1 VGTKRK
7 QPAAPVPQSK
17 QSAPDKRRQRDSS
30 VRRSHAQEANG
41 SEASARAATPS
52 SSSAIPDVRA
62 LRPRQGARD
71 KANRATSPMPCA
83 PAPAPST
90 SESSAPPT
98 PSVCSSLSTPLKK
111 SGQVA
116 PPTTATR
123 FTAECMLELANLLR
137 GLDERAKVGAQA
149 QAATTGVEG
158 DPNPGANRAGGT
170 ADPSPL
176 GPSGGN
182 RQTRADQGAGPIE
195 Y

>member
-1 VGTKRK
+1 VSSTPR
-7 QPAAPVPQSK
+7 PVVPVLHSK
-17 QSAPDKRRQRDSS
+17 QSAPDKRRRRGSS
-30 VRRSHAQEANG
+30 ARRLHAQEANG

-52 SSSAIPDVRA
+52 SSSATPDVRA
-62 LRPRQGARD
+62 PRPRQGARD
-71 KANRATSPMPCA
+71 KANRATTPMTCA
-83 PAPAPST
+83 AAPAPST
-90 SESSAPPT
+90 SGSSVPLT
-98 PSVCSSLSTPLKK
+98 PSVCSNLSTPLKK

-123 FTAECMLELANLLR
+123 FTAECILELANLLR

-149 QAATTGVEG
+149 QAPTTGVEG

>member
-1 VGTKRK
+1 M
-7 QPAAPVPQSK
+7 S
-17 QSAPDKRRQRDSS
+17 SHRRQRDSS
-30 VRRSHAQEANG
+30 VRRGHAPEADGSQE
-41 SEASARAATPS
+41 SVRAAIPS
-52 SSSAIPDVRA
+52 SSSATPDTRVP
-62 LRPRQGARD
+62 RPRQGARY
-71 KANRATSPMPCA
+71 KASRATPLC
-83 PAPAPST
+83 PALPAVST
-90 SESSAPPT
+90 SESSTPPT
-98 PSVCSSLSTPLKK
+98 ASVCSNLSTPLKK

-116 PPTTATR
+116 PPSTATR

-149 QAATTGVEG
+149 QAPTTGVEG

-182 RQTRADQGAGPIE
+182 RKTRADQGAGPIE